1 MEWSTA
7 GFPSISEA
15 FRTAERS
22 TPSWRSRYERRGAAS
37 SLCPQRPRGFIAQSR
52 TASHRSAVASAQT
65 SPMKGRGMK
74 ESAKHQLMA
83 HDGDAAKGEGPV
95 LPVLMTTTEVA
106 ELLRVDPSTLSKWRS
121 CGQGP
126 RATWLTPSTPR
137 YARSD
142 VLAWLGRAVG

>member
-1 MEWSTA
+1 MKDRVKDHMVAT
-7 GFPSISEA
+7 GG
-15 FRTAERS
+15 
-22 TPSWRSRYERRGAAS
+22 GAA
-37 SLCPQRPRGFIAQSR
+37 
-52 TASHRSAVASAQT
+52 
-65 SPMKGRGMK
+65 
-74 ESAKHQLMA
+74 
-83 HDGDAAKGEGPV
+83 GDEAAV

-142 VLAWLGRAVG
+142 VLTWLGRAVG

>member
-1 MEWSTA
+1 MNVEELHL
-7 GFPSISEA
+7 P
-15 FRTAERS
+15 
-22 TPSWRSRYERRGAAS
+22 YVRRGI
-37 SLCPQRPRGFIAQSR
+37 GV
-52 TASHRSAVASAQT
+52 HRSIEDGQ
-65 SPMKGRGMK
+65 SPLGGSVSPDLADERRGMK
-74 ESAKHQLMA
+74 ESAKHQLMT
-83 HDGDAAKGEGPV
+83 HDGDAAKGEGAV

-142 VLAWLGRAVG
+142 VLAWLGRGVG

>member
-1 MEWSTA
+1 MKD
-7 GFPSISEA
+7 
-15 FRTAERS
+15 
-22 TPSWRSRYERRGAAS
+22 
-37 SLCPQRPRGFIAQSR
+37 
-52 TASHRSAVASAQT
+52 SATDQV
-65 SPMKGRGMK
+65 
-74 ESAKHQLMA
+74 MA
-83 HDGDAAKGEGPV
+83 HDGDATGGKSAV

-106 ELLRVDPSTLSKWRS
+106 ALLRVDPSTLSKWRS